1 MIKVF
6 QAWEYSIVGHL
17 QSLLETEGIATDF
30 RNRDLTQ
37 LGGAVPMTE
46 VWPELWV
53 VNDEDADA
61 AREIIE
67 KFRDKDQNPDLQAPW
82 KCPKCGEIVDGNFGE
97 CWNCG
102 GPAPALPV
110 AG

>member
-17 QSLLETEGIATDF
+17 QSLLEAEGIATDF

-53 VNDEDADA
+53 VNDGDAEA
-61 AREIIE
+61 AREIIHN
-67 KFRDKDQNPDLQAPW
+67 FRHTEANPAFAAQW
-82 KCPKCGEIVDGNFGE
+82 KCPACGVIVDGNFGE

-102 GPAPALPV
+102 GPAPVVPH